1 MPERWS
7 VGAFL
12 CGPTVC
18 FALGMDLDTLAHQT
32 SVLVNESR
40 ALISRIAAT
49 AGYTERK
56 KVACNSYR
64 IIDDAK
70 LALQRADL
78 LIGWVDA
85 PRLPPRVPE
94 RRQRNVVR

>member
-1 MPERWS
+1 M
-7 VGAFL
+7 
-12 CGPTVC
+12 
-18 FALGMDLDTLAHQT
+18 
-32 SVLVNESR
+32 LVNESR

-56 KVACNSYR
+56 KVARNSYR